1 MTVCPYRMGWC
12 SLSLSASVISLC
24 LDTQTEELVDS
35 PKSLDELVVFFFFK
49 KKKKNVAIRHS
60 ASLLLDEV
68 WQKEPSSKSQT
79 SIFFL
84 ADIGAMQIFSRSQSF
99 KSNKWR
105 NNTVIVIKS
114 CCFCSNFI
122 LSCQIL
128 IDFMLQ
134 QKRNQILHILILANR
149 YNYYYQTYLCLHH
162 SSCWSPHPL
171 RHRPL

>member
-1 MTVCPYRMGWC
+1 MSLQDGMVFSFPQCFCNLTVPGYTNRRACWQPEESRW
-12 SLSLSASVISLC
+12 ISC
-24 LDTQTEELVDS
+24 
-35 PKSLDELVVFFFFK
+35 FFLKK

>member
-35 PKSLDELVVFFFFK
+35 PKSLDELVK
-49 KKKKNVAIRHS
+49 KKREKKVVAMRHS
-60 ASLLLDEV
+60 ASLLLDGV

-84 ADIGAMQIFSRSQSF
+84 ADKGAVQIFSRSQSF

-114 CCFCSNFI
+114 CCFSICREHLYFRKLVSQVDCNCYGIRNSCVCSNFI
-122 LSCQIL
+122 FSCQIL

-134 QKRNQILHILILANR
+134 QC
-149 YNYYYQTYLCLHH
+149 TP
-162 SSCWSPHPL
+162 ST
-171 RHRPL
+171 

>member
-35 PKSLDELVVFFFFK
+35 PKSLDELVFFLK
-49 KKKKNVAIRHS
+49 KEKKIVAIRHS
-60 ASLLLDEV
+60 ASLLLDGV

-84 ADIGAMQIFSRSQSF
+84 ADKGAMQIFSRSQSF

-134 QKRNQILHILILANR
+134 QKRNQILHILILANH
-149 YNYYYQTYLCLHH
+149 YNYYY
-162 SSCWSPHPL
+162 
-171 RHRPL
+171 

>member
-68 WQKEPSSKSQT
+68 
-79 SIFFL
+79 
-84 ADIGAMQIFSRSQSF
+84 
-99 KSNKWR
+99 
-105 NNTVIVIKS
+105 
-114 CCFCSNFI
+114 
-122 LSCQIL
+122 
-128 IDFMLQ
+128 
-134 QKRNQILHILILANR
+134 
-149 YNYYYQTYLCLHH
+149 
-162 SSCWSPHPL
+162 
-171 RHRPL
+171 